1 MSGFNYENLVEFER
15 DLERAAEALSRG
27 EIKEILINAMK
38 PIEEAAI
45 INAPYK
51 TGTLKGTIKT
61 YVKVGNPKDTSR
73 GRTVTV
79 GVHRRDWKNKDY
91 YPAYVE
97 YGHAGPHGS
106 GKRTPPHPYLRPAFD
121 SHKEE
126 ALRRL
131 GEGLSETLKK
141 NGL

>member
-61 YVKVGNPKDTSR
+61 YVLVKSGGVFKATTGNHRKDWPEGKV
-73 GRTVTV
+73 
-79 GVHRRDWKNKDY
+79 Y
-91 YPAYVE
+91 YPPFVA